1 MSRGRAYNRRI
12 SKTKAKRKQKIAEN
26 GYFPYYEHL
35 HQYSKNKI
43 HCSCPM
49 CATKTNLKKH
59 GKYRCIG
66 GWNFKTGGKYYTHM
80 DAKRICSMNEDME
93 RYSNYGEVA
102 E

>member
-12 SKTKAKRKQKIAEN
+12 SETKAKRKKKIAEN

-49 CATKTNLKKH
+49 CATKTNLKK
-59 GKYRCIG
+59 GSSYTYTFEFGVVNSLSGNNVK
-66 GWNFKTGGKYYTHM
+66 FDVTGT
-80 DAKRICSMNEDME
+80 CSILQ
-93 RYSNYGEVA
+93 
-102 E
+102 